1 MADSRIVLIA
11 NTWHYNST
19 LMQLI
24 SRQYHALPTH
34 CHPCSVSQCHW
45 AGKRKFGELSPIGD
59 TDAPIEFSH
68 QFRQN
73 RQNSTR
79 QNPTLGWKITTRP
92 EWVGNFLHARGFE
105 CGTRALYYYHWNSS
119 EMPTS
124 GMEFNSSSTTN
135 WMYSLSRP
143 QTATRLKMVNTCTSL
158 SQWKLQTSGFSGHPR
173 HSGHPGK
180 FIIFKFFRIRW
191 KPTLRTSRP
200 LLLLLRC
207 KLRSDLH
214 RCKFPGQKL

>member
-1 MADSRIVLIA
+1 MNKHIYYLIYPLVPRNNWIFLILA
-11 NTWHYNST
+11 FQWRTHESYWSQLLDKFEYNST
-19 LMQLI
+19 LMQLS

-105 CGTRALYYYHWNSS
+105 CGTRALHYYHWNSS
-119 EMPTS
+119 EML
-124 GMEFNSSSTTN
+124 TT
-135 WMYSLSRP
+135 
-143 QTATRLKMVNTCTSL
+143 
-158 SQWKLQTSGFSGHPR
+158 
-173 HSGHPGK
+173 
-180 FIIFKFFRIRW
+180 
-191 KPTLRTSRP
+191 
-200 LLLLLRC
+200 
-207 KLRSDLH
+207 
-214 RCKFPGQKL
+214 

>member
-105 CGTRALYYYHWNSS
+105 CGTRALYYHHWNSI
-119 EMPTS
+119 EMQLV
-124 GMEFNSSSTTN
+124 E
-135 WMYSLSRP
+135 WSLTPHQQQIECIHSQDPKRQHDWKWYTRARANTKETANFRFLWAP
-143 QTATRLKMVNTCTSL
+143 QTLWA
-158 SQWKLQTSGFSGHPR
+158 PR
-173 HSGHPGK
+173 EIHY
-180 FIIFKFFRIRW
+180 I
-191 KPTLRTSRP
+191 
-200 LLLLLRC
+200 
-207 KLRSDLH
+207 
-214 RCKFPGQKL
+214 

>member
-1 MADSRIVLIA
+1 MIFLRNLLPLTIEWISTYLTWSILWFRETTEPCNLLLYNGGLTNRIDCNYLTI
-11 NTWHYNST
+11 HST
-19 LMQLI
+19 LMQLS

-34 CHPCSVSQCHW
+34 CHPCNVSQFHW

-105 CGTRALYYYHWNSS
+105 CGTRALHYYHWNSS
-119 EMPTS
+119 EML
-124 GMEFNSSSTTN
+124 TT
-135 WMYSLSRP
+135 
-143 QTATRLKMVNTCTSL
+143 
-158 SQWKLQTSGFSGHPR
+158 
-173 HSGHPGK
+173 
-180 FIIFKFFRIRW
+180 
-191 KPTLRTSRP
+191 
-200 LLLLLRC
+200 
-207 KLRSDLH
+207 
-214 RCKFPGQKL
+214 